1 MMAEPMADP
10 AAATV
15 TLSGETRSSW
25 IALVARQRE
34 ISLVVVLLV
43 MGALVAIQAPQVLSI
58 SNLTDVTVLASI
70 IAIAA
75 VGEAMVVITRNVDLS
90 VEATIGLVAFVVA
103 DILAA
108 KLLPTPAAMAFGIG
122 LGLVLGMING
132 LIVVGFRVPSI
143 VATLGTLSI
152 YRGIDFLL
160 AGGKQVTLTELPPG
174 YTDGARSTL
183 LGIPVFVLIA
193 IVVVVIAGTVLRQTT
208 FGRSVYAVGSNPEA
222 ARILGIRAGLVTFGV
237 FSVCGLL
244 AGVAGVMWGILFG
257 TINATAAT
265 GVTLQVIAS
274 VVVGG
279 VNIFGGSGTVAGAA
293 LGALFLAF
301 ISNALIL
308 LRLSQFWL
316 QALYGL
322 VIIIAVTLDAFLLRR
337 FQRSVS
343 GRRRR

>member
-1 MMAEPMADP
+1 MIDP
-10 AAATV
+10 TAATV
-15 TLSGETRSSW
+15 SLSGEPRNSW
-25 IALVARQRE
+25 LAVIARQRE
-34 ISLVVVLLV
+34 LSLVAVLLI
-43 MGALVAIQAPQVLSI
+43 MGVFVAIQAPQVLSA

-90 VEATIGLVAFVVA
+90 VEAIIGLVAFVVA
-103 DILAA
+103 DVLSGRQV
-108 KLLPTPAAMAFGIG
+108 PTPVAMAFGIG

-152 YRGIDFLL
+152 YRGLDFLL

-183 LGIPVFVLIA
+183 VGVPVFVLIA
-193 IVVVVIAGTVLRQTT
+193 IVVVVVAGTILRLTP

-222 ARILGIRAGLVTFGV
+222 ARILGMRTGLVTFGV

-257 TINATAAT
+257 TVNATAAT
-265 GVTLQVIAS
+265 GVTLQVVAA

-279 VNIFGGSGTVAGAA
+279 VNIFGGSGTVFGAA
-293 LGALFLAF
+293 LGALFLGF

-322 VIIIAVTLDAFLLRR
+322 VILIAVALDAFLLRR
-337 FQRSVS
+337 LQRSAS
-343 GRRRR
+343 GRRPR

>member
-1 MMAEPMADP
+1 MSD
-10 AAATV
+10 AAAIAPV
-15 TLSGETRSSW
+15 TPTSPLSRLLG
-25 IALVARQRE
+25 AAARQRE
-34 ISLVVVLLV
+34 LSLLVVLLL
-43 MGALVAIQAPQVLSI
+43 MGTLVAIRAPQALSAT
-58 SNLTDVTVLASI
+58 NLTDVSVLAAI

-90 VEATIGLVAFVVA
+90 VEAIIGLVAFAVA
-103 DILAA
+103 AILSDR
-108 KLLPTPAAMAFGIG
+108 LLPTPAAMVFGIG

-132 LIVVGFRVPSI
+132 IVVAVFRVPSI
-143 VATLGTLSI
+143 VATLGTLSV

-174 YTDGARSTL
+174 YTGAARATL
-183 LGIPVFVLIA
+183 VGVPIFVLIA
-193 IVVVVIAGTVLRQTT
+193 VVIVAISAVVLRQTR

-222 ARILGIRAGLVTFGV
+222 AEILGIRTGLVTFVV

-244 AGVAGVMWGILFG
+244 SGIAGVLWGVLFG

-265 GVTLQVIAS
+265 GVTLQVIAA

-279 VNIFGGSGTVAGAA
+279 VNIFGGSGTVVGAA
-293 LGALFLAF
+293 LGAVFLGF

-316 QALYGL
+316 QALYGV
-322 VIIIAVTLDAFLLRR
+322 VIIIAVALDAFLLRR
-337 FQRSVS
+337 FQRSAT

>member
-1 MMAEPMADP
+1 MADP
-10 AAATV
+10 TAATV
-15 TLSGETRSSW
+15 NLSGETRNSW
-25 IALVARQRE
+25 LALVARQRE
-34 ISLVVVLLV
+34 ITLVVVLLV
-43 MGALVAIQAPQVLSI
+43 MGALVAIQAPQVLSA

-90 VEATIGLVAFVVA
+90 VEAIIGLVAFVVA
-103 DILAA
+103 DVLSGRQV
-108 KLLPTPAAMAFGIG
+108 PTPVAMAFGIG

-174 YTDGARSTL
+174 YTDGARSAL
-183 LGIPVFVLIA
+183 LGVPVFVLIA
-193 IVVVVIAGTVLRQTT
+193 IVVVVSRRHRPPPDAVRTLGLCGREQSRGSADPRDAHGPRYVRRLLGLR
-208 FGRSVYAVGSNPEA
+208 
-222 ARILGIRAGLVTFGV
+222 
-237 FSVCGLL
+237 
-244 AGVAGVMWGILFG
+244 VAGRRRGRHVGILFG
-257 TINATAAT
+257 TVNATAAT
-265 GVTLQVIAS
+265 GVTLQVVAA

-279 VNIFGGSGTVAGAA
+279 VNIFGGSGTVVGAA
-293 LGALFLAF
+293 LGALFLGF

-322 VIIIAVTLDAFLLRR
+322 VILIAVALDAFLLRR
-337 FQRSVS
+337 LQRSAS
-343 GRRRR
+343 GRRP